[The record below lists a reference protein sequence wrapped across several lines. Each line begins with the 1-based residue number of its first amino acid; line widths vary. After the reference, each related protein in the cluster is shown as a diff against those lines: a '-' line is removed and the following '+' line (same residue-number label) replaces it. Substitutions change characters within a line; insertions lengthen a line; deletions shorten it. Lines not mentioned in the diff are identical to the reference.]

1 MTIQKEHQY
10 KTDYARLSPFL
21 LARGRQIINE
31 LLIPYIKNVVRVH
44 TDGFMITEKLNIE
57 TGYELG
63 NIKYEGI
70 EKVRIENIN
79 KVLTG
84 V

>member
-1 MTIQKEHQY
+1 M
-10 KTDYARLSPFL
+10 
-21 LARGRQIINE
+21 
-31 LLIPYIKNVVRVH
+31 VRVH